1 MAVLLD
7 QILWSKAYV
16 WVLKKYS
23 NPKTQKYWADVQNWV
38 AIINPEIIASQLENA
53 KNKIQQL
60 KKENKQ
66 ILLICEK
73 ILYRDEIES
82 LWKEVWI
89 HYLNYKVP
97 GWVLTNFDTLLSR
110 INSMNELKNY
120 IEGEDFQKL
129 TKKEK
134 LVKIRQYNK
143 LEMVYKWVKNLKSLP
158 DFVIIV
164 DGVFMSKFVNE
175 VVKMKID
182 NLILSTTNFNR
193 RWNEDNLILMNVNSY
208 NSLDFVLKYIL
219 K

>member
-1 MAVLLD
+1 MVVLLD

-16 WVLKKYS
+16 WALKKYS

-38 AIINPEIIASQLENA
+38 AIINPELIAIQLERA

-60 KKENKQ
+60 KKDNKQ
-66 ILLICEK
+66 ILIICEK
-73 ILYRDEIES
+73 VLYRDEVETIS
-82 LWKEVWI
+82 KDTWI

-110 INSMNELKNY
+110 INSMNELKEY
-120 IEGEDFQKL
+120 IDSEDFQKL

-164 DGVFMSKFVNE
+164 DGVFMSKFVDE
-175 VVKMKID
+175 VVKMRID
-182 NLILSTTNFNR
+182 NLVLSTTNFNR
-193 RWNEDNLILMNVNSY
+193 RWNEENLVLMNVNSY

>member
-1 MAVLLD
+1 MVVLLD
-7 QILWSKAYV
+7 QILWSKTYV
-16 WVLKKYS
+16 WTLKKYS

-38 AIINPEIIASQLENA
+38 TIINPEVIASQLEA
-53 KNKIQQL
+53 ARTKIQQL
-60 KKENKQ
+60 KKDNKQ

-73 ILYRDEIES
+73 VLYRDEIEALS
-82 LWKEVWI
+82 KDTWI

-97 GWVLTNFDTLLSR
+97 GGVLTNFDTLTSR

-120 IEGEDFQKL
+120 IDSEDFGKL

-143 LEMVYKWVKNLKSLP
+143 LEIVYKWVKNLKALP

-175 VVKMKID
+175 VEKMKID
-182 NLILSTTNFNR
+182 NLVLSTTNFNR
-193 RWNEDNLILMNVNSY
+193 RWKDENLVLMNVNSY
-208 NSLDFVLKYIL
+208 DSLDFVLKYIL